1 MTLHRP
7 YPSIGDY
14 IETIANP
21 SGRFATLR
29 DLLPVTDPT
38 GLPVYVCGTGRVTFR
53 VTLNNHAHD
62 LTCFT
67 TPAALRNA
75 HRYGQ
80 LLPDEAYVF
89 NEDSAGAFYPVV
101 LRAVETPTDTN
112 SSSIEPEDTPATED
126 SSTDVPVSDEPDSA
140 GELYEGLR
148 VVVRGDFFGY
158 ADTEGH
164 LVIEPQYV
172 WAGDFGEGRAA
183 VAVAAPGDEQGTLMG
198 LIDREG
204 FSQEECAGYMH
215 VARTTAQQIYNR
227 ARRKIAEALVSGLNL
242 RIEGGD
248 YALCDGKETECGC
261 GGCRRHRRAMRRKE
275 NHTMRIAVTYEDG
288 QIFQHFGHTESFKI
302 YDEENGAVREEK
314 VVSTN
319 GQGHG
324 ALASVLKDLGADV
337 LICGGIGGGAQAA
350 LKEAGIRLYA
360 GVSGSCDEAVK
371 QLLDGSLAYVQ
382 DATCDHHSGHHH
394 GDHACGD
401 HGCKEHS
408 CH

>member
-53 VTLNNHAHD
+53 VTLNGHAHD

-80 LLPDEAYVF
+80 LLPDEAFVF
-89 NEDSAGAFYPVV
+89 GEDSAGAFYPVV
-101 LRAVETPTDTN
+101 LRAVETPTDTD
-112 SSSIEPEDTPATED
+112 SSTIEPENTPATEN
-126 SSTDVPVSDEPDSA
+126 SSIDVPVSVEPDSA
-140 GELYEGLR
+140 GELCEGLR

-204 FSQEECAGYMH
+204 RQVIAPIYDDLSWDGSRFAYVERDGRYGCLDRMGHTIVPLQYDWMGEFDYGYALIRRSDGWGYVSEQGEEATPGAMYAD
-215 VARTTAQQIYNR
+215 ARSVSADGTAQVLP
-227 ARRKIAEALVSGLNL
+227 AGS
-242 RIEGGD
+242 D
-248 YALCDGKETECGC
+248 TWET
-261 GGCRRHRRAMRRKE
+261 
-275 NHTMRIAVTYEDG
+275 
-288 QIFQHFGHTESFKI
+288 
-302 YDEENGAVREEK
+302 
-314 VVSTN
+314 
-319 GQGHG
+319 
-324 ALASVLKDLGADV
+324 
-337 LICGGIGGGAQAA
+337 
-350 LKEAGIRLYA
+350 IRLPKIK
-360 GVSGSCDEAVK
+360 S
-371 QLLDGSLAYVQ
+371 
-382 DATCDHHSGHHH
+382 
-394 GDHACGD
+394 
-401 HGCKEHS
+401 
-408 CH
+408 

>member
-112 SSSIEPEDTPATED
+112 SSSIEPENTPATEN
-126 SSTDVPVSDEPDSA
+126 SSIDVPVSVEPDSA
-140 GELYEGLR
+140 GELCEGLR

-158 ADTEGH
+158 ADAAGH

-204 FSQEECAGYMH
+204 RQVIAPIYDDLSWDGSRFAYVERDGRYGCLDRMGHTIVPLQYDWMGEFDYGYALIRRSDGWGYVSEQGEEVTPGAMYAD
-215 VARTTAQQIYNR
+215 ARSVSADGTAQVLP
-227 ARRKIAEALVSGLNL
+227 AGS
-242 RIEGGD
+242 D
-248 YALCDGKETECGC
+248 TWET
-261 GGCRRHRRAMRRKE
+261 
-275 NHTMRIAVTYEDG
+275 
-288 QIFQHFGHTESFKI
+288 
-302 YDEENGAVREEK
+302 
-314 VVSTN
+314 
-319 GQGHG
+319 
-324 ALASVLKDLGADV
+324 
-337 LICGGIGGGAQAA
+337 
-350 LKEAGIRLYA
+350 IRLPKIK
-360 GVSGSCDEAVK
+360 S
-371 QLLDGSLAYVQ
+371 
-382 DATCDHHSGHHH
+382 
-394 GDHACGD
+394 
-401 HGCKEHS
+401 
-408 CH
+408 